1 MVQHNEENA
10 REAQI
15 EVVTGNQ
22 GLKRDHLLVSPMLN
36 STPKSTNQTRVTTR
50 KVFHMSQTC
59 GFLPLM
65 SYFHFP
71 VLDKRIY
78 HMSYICVLLD
88 HYELN

>member
-36 STPKSTNQTRVTTR
+36 STPKSTNQTRVTTG
-50 KVFHMSQTC
+50 KD
-59 GFLPLM
+59 
-65 SYFHFP
+65 FP
-71 VLDKRIY
+71 HESNLWFFTTYVLFPFPCAR
-78 HMSYICVLLD
+78 
-88 HYELN
+88 